1 MKTKSDFFLIE
12 EEHLKEKILFSF
24 HIYIYNPLNDR
35 FNTFLH
41 ANSPLSDEKK
51 SFLKFIMDRGGKLAI
66 LKKQEK
72 TFLRSMQ
79 LIKDEVPSL
88 KRRPLHKLEIEQEK
102 CLAEIM
108 DQPTFD
114 FPRKM
119 RTCTSKNNFTDIIE
133 QVKKEVLC
141 FSPKKSHTVSLAKF
155 FCKTLLGEDNSVNRI
170 VSFSYFLSKLLN
182 FEEEQT
188 LSEIICAAYLHN
200 IGITQI
206 NKSISIKPTL
216 TLNTQ
221 EKSLFNKHMGLTQHL
236 IKKSGINVSQRT
248 LTIILDHHER
258 YDGSGY
264 PNNKLGH
271 SIDPLALILGLSS
284 HIFEFSSGKINGKE
298 TLIDLVIKKVQDKNF
313 TPGLEF
319 EFGDTINQLLK
330 SSY

>member
-24 HIYIYNPLNDR
+24 HIYIYNPINDR
-35 FNTFLH
+35 FNSFLY

-88 KRRPLHKLEIEQEK
+88 KKRPLHKLEIEQEK
-102 CLAEIM
+102 SVAEIM

-114 FPRKM
+114 FPKKM
-119 RTCTSKNNFTDIIE
+119 RLCTSKNDFSEIIE

-188 LSEIICAAYLHN
+188 LSEIICAGYLHN

-221 EKSLFNKHMGLTQHL
+221 EKSLFNKHMGLAQHL
-236 IKKSGINVSQRT
+236 IKKSGINISQRT

-264 PNNKLGH
+264 PNSKLGH

-284 HIFEFSSGKINGKE
+284 HIFEFSSGKISGKE
-298 TLIDLVIKKVQDKNF
+298 TLIDLVIKKIQDKNF